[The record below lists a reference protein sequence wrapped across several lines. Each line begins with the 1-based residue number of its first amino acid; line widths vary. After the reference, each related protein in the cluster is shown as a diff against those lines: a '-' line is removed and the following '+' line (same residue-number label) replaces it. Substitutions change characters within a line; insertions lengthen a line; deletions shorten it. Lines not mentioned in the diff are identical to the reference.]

1 MTAAHAANKLPRL
14 SAKTLGL
21 GLLLALLG
29 AFVIYAGVRE
39 ARKTAP
45 ATAPQAAAHAF
56 AEQRPAHSATEER
69 FAQALWNIHAEV
81 RTAAVRMTFAGLTY
95 KMGDADRA
103 SIGTKVAPLSQTFTQ
118 AHSQLLAL
126 EAPASMQETRRRYA
140 DAVQLYAAAS
150 QEMVKVAQDGKD
162 VHLLKAHE
170 MSEQASGILLEVGEQ
185 LWPGEI
191 KPN

>member
-1 MTAAHAANKLPRL
+1 MIATHAVNKLPRL
-14 SAKTLGL
+14 SARTLGL
-21 GLLLALLG
+21 GLLLVLLG

-39 ARKTAP
+39 LRKTAP
-45 ATAPQAAAHAF
+45 AIAPQAAPHAF
-56 AEQRPAHSATEER
+56 AEQRPAHSAVEER

-103 SIGTKVAPLSQTFTQ
+103 SIGTKVAPLSQTFAQ

-126 EAPASMQETRRRYA
+126 EAPASMQEIRRRYA
-140 DAVQLYAAAS
+140 DALQMYAAAA
-150 QEMVKVAQDGKD
+150 QEMVKVVQDGKD